1 MGSEAGVGINKI
13 ASKLGIGVSM
23 KNIVGALIVAA
34 VIIIS
39 VAMWSY
45 FTK

>member
-1 MGSEAGVGINKI
+1 MASGTFAYVVVTLSLRWGSK
-13 ASKLGIGVSM
+13 M

-39 VAMWSY
+39 VAMWNY

>member
-1 MGSEAGVGINKI
+1 
-13 ASKLGIGVSM
+13 M

-39 VAMWSY
+39 VAMWNY